1 MNNRRQRVRVSTYL
15 VSDMFHRGFHPQC
28 IRFWKVPQNHI
39 ELDIVNNLD
48 ESRYGRNQT
57 SSKLRL
63 MASTNP
69 KGTKATYRHVQK
81 NLLVFQKSRVYAI
94 KRHSC
99 FWRRGVSIESC
110 IMHFYSYT
118 PLFSLGSTLHSVYP
132 KCLYDRVAPP
142 EQKRRLRQQC
152 PRRCQNRLSWRQ
164 RQSVSTRHDEEES
177 EVLDPYGQAGLTKQ
191 DDQEALFSSENGQTP
206 TSSLVQSV
214 HNRLTRVGLEPRG
227 QQQTF
232 FFVEKLRCL
241 WPVAD
246 PKSREDANNG
256 GQDTF
261 NDEDPVSQVSIS

>member
-15 VSDMFHRGFHPQC
+15 VLGTYLYTL
-28 IRFWKVPQNHI
+28 PQNHI

-118 PLFSLGSTLHSVYP
+118 R
-132 KCLYDRVAPP
+132 DI
-142 EQKRRLRQQC
+142 LR
-152 PRRCQNRLSWRQ
+152 
-164 RQSVSTRHDEEES
+164 T
-177 EVLDPYGQAGLTKQ
+177 
-191 DDQEALFSSENGQTP
+191 
-206 TSSLVQSV
+206 
-214 HNRLTRVGLEPRG
+214 
-227 QQQTF
+227 
-232 FFVEKLRCL
+232 
-241 WPVAD
+241 
-246 PKSREDANNG
+246 
-256 GQDTF
+256 
-261 NDEDPVSQVSIS
+261 